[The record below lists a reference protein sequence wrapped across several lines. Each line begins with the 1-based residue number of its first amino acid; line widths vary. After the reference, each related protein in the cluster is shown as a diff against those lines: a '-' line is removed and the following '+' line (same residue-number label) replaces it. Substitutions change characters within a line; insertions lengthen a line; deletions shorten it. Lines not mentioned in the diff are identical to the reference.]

1 MDLMKGGNMK
11 EKKVVPSAEDYAD
24 TSCKLP
30 VCVCLD
36 VADGNK
42 RRDILEAMTALMR
55 SLEESAAAD
64 LSVVVAV
71 SAFNCAKASGLVN
84 CKDADVSAMY
94 SAVVGDETPAGGL
107 SALMELIARRV
118 ELSREMGLPCFRPIL
133 LVITDGASAGKAD
146 SPEVIKAK
154 EELFGLSEAGKLTV
168 VTVSYEIADGRDAEQ
183 LFGAT
188 NALIDGMSVYQPI
201 QISSL
206 EKMKEFFARTGEEII
221 RFAEGKTPQFE
232 YAELLAWDEF

>member
-1 MDLMKGGNMK
+1 MDLMKGGNMQE
-11 EKKVVPSAEDYAD
+11 EKNVPTAEDYAD
-24 TSCKLP
+24 TSYKMP

-36 VADGNK
+36 VADGDK
-42 RRDILEAMTALMR
+42 RKDIFEAMTELTR
-55 SLEESAAAD
+55 SLEENAAAD

-84 CKDADVSAMY
+84 CKDADVTAMY
-94 SAVVGDETPAGGL
+94 SSVAGDDTPAGGL
-107 SALMELIARRV
+107 SALMELISKRV
-118 ELSREMGLPCFRPIL
+118 ELSRQMGLPCFRPIL
-133 LVITDGASAGKAD
+133 LVITDGASADKAG
-146 SPEVIKAK
+146 SPEVVQVK
-154 EELFGLSEAGKLTV
+154 EKIFGLSDGQKLTV

-183 LFGAT
+183 LFGAA
-188 NALIDGMSVYQPI
+188 NKLIDGMSVYQPI